1 MSYLEELKKQQEEA
15 AKVASTV
22 DKMEETSEL
31 VNVVDSTTKTIQA
44 VEKIKAQ
51 SQMSKGVTKVDVMG
65 SELVLELSDEDLPMV
80 ATVANTIELGN
91 NNTILALGSDIQKS
105 MVSSSD
111 SLLAGLKITDTGDIS
126 EDLIELMNAIKGKPI
141 EETDTFLRKF
151 FKKLSNKKNEI
162 AINNMDATDLVDEI
176 VDRLELKANALL
188 SDNVYLEE
196 LHDGSKQTFHDLT
209 ITIKGAMQKHD
220 ELVNVL
226 IPELVIAAEN
236 GGDEALNALTDAQEF
251 VNRLERKIA
260 DLNLTRTVTNQSKAQ
275 IRLIQNTNHTLAEK
289 INSSITSAVPLWK
302 QQLATGAVLERQR
315 AAVEAQ
321 KEVSNV
327 TNSLLKKNADMLHI
341 SSVET
346 AKENERG
353 VIDLS
358 TLEYTQQKLIDT
370 VTETMKIQREGSIK
384 RKESQDKLDA
394 MTDNL
399 KVSLLEAVKADEV
412 AKNTNAGVKPR
423 KKVN

>member
-1 MSYLEELKKQQEEA
+1 MSYLEELKKQQEDV

-22 DKMEETSEL
+22 DKLEETSEL
-31 VNVVDSTTKTIQA
+31 VNVEESVTSTIKA
-44 VEKIKAQ
+44 VETIKAQ
-51 SQMSKGVTKVDVMG
+51 SQMSKGVTKVDVLG

-176 VDRLELKANALL
+176 VDRLELKANSLL

-209 ITIKGAMQKHD
+209 VTIKGAMQKHD

-226 IPELVIAAEN
+226 IPELVIAAES
-236 GGDEALNALTDAQEF
+236 GGDEALNELTDAQEF

-384 RKESQDKLDA
+384 RKESQAKLDA

>member
-1 MSYLEELKKQQEEA
+1 MSYLEELKKQQEDA

-44 VEKIKAQ
+44 VEKIKEQ

-65 SELVLELSDEDLPMV
+65 SELVLELTDEDLPMV

-105 MVSSSD
+105 MISSSD

-196 LHDGSKQTFHDLT
+196 LHEGSKQTFHDLT

-394 MTDNL
+394 MTYNL

-412 AKNTNAGVKPR
+412 AKNTNAGVKTR

>member
-15 AKVASTV
+15 TKVASTV

-65 SELVLELSDEDLPMV
+65 SELVLELTDEDLPMV

-105 MVSSSD
+105 MISSSD

-196 LHDGSKQTFHDLT
+196 LHEGSKQTFHDLT

-226 IPELVIAAEN
+226 IPDLVIAAEN

-412 AKNTNAGVKPR
+412 AKNTNAGVKTR

>member
-15 AKVASTV
+15 TKVASTV

-44 VEKIKAQ
+44 VEKIKEQ

-65 SELVLELSDEDLPMV
+65 SELVLELTDEDLPMV

-105 MVSSSD
+105 MISSSD

-196 LHDGSKQTFHDLT
+196 LHEGSKQTFHDLT

-226 IPELVIAAEN
+226 IPDLVIAAEN

-412 AKNTNAGVKPR
+412 AKNTNAGVKTR

>member
-22 DKMEETSEL
+22 DKLEETTEL
-31 VNVVDSTTKTIQA
+31 VNVEESVTSTIKA
-44 VEKIKAQ
+44 VETIKAK
-51 SQMSKGVTKVDVMG
+51 SQMSKGVTKVDVLG

-91 NNTILALGSDIQKS
+91 NNTILSLGSDIQKS

-162 AINNMDATDLVDEI
+162 AINNMDATDLVEEI
-176 VDRLELKANALL
+176 VDRLELKANSLL

-196 LHDGSKQTFHDLT
+196 LHEGSKQTFHDLT

-321 KEVSNV
+321 KQVSET

-384 RKESQDKLDA
+384 RKESQAKLDA

-412 AKNTNAGVKPR
+412 AKNNNAGVKPR

>member
-15 AKVASTV
+15 TKVASTV

-44 VEKIKAQ
+44 VEKIKEQ

-65 SELVLELSDEDLPMV
+65 SELVLELTDEDLPMV

-105 MVSSSD
+105 MISSSD

-196 LHDGSKQTFHDLT
+196 LHEGSKQTFHDLT

-394 MTDNL
+394 MTYNL

-412 AKNTNAGVKPR
+412 AKNTNAGVKTR

>member
-22 DKMEETSEL
+22 DKLEETSEL
-31 VNVVDSTTKTIQA
+31 VNVEETVTSTIKA

-51 SQMSKGVTKVDVMG
+51 SQMSKGVTKVDVLG

-162 AINNMDATDLVDEI
+162 AINNMDATDLVEEI
-176 VDRLELKANALL
+176 VDRLELKANSLL

-196 LHDGSKQTFHDLT
+196 LHEGSKQTFHDLT

-321 KEVSNV
+321 KQVSET

-384 RKESQDKLDA
+384 RKESQAKLDA

-412 AKNTNAGVKPR
+412 AKNNNAGVKPR

>member
-1 MSYLEELKKQQEEA
+1 
-15 AKVASTV
+15 
-22 DKMEETSEL
+22 
-31 VNVVDSTTKTIQA
+31 
-44 VEKIKAQ
+44 
-51 SQMSKGVTKVDVMG
+51 
-65 SELVLELSDEDLPMV
+65 
-80 ATVANTIELGN
+80 
-91 NNTILALGSDIQKS
+91 
-105 MVSSSD
+105 
-111 SLLAGLKITDTGDIS
+111 
-126 EDLIELMNAIKGKPI
+126 
-141 EETDTFLRKF
+141 
-151 FKKLSNKKNEI
+151 
-162 AINNMDATDLVDEI
+162 
-176 VDRLELKANALL
+176 
-188 SDNVYLEE
+188 
-196 LHDGSKQTFHDLT
+196 
-209 ITIKGAMQKHD
+209 MQKHD

-226 IPELVIAAEN
+226 IPELVIAAEQ
-236 GGDEALNALTDAQEF
+236 GGDEAINALTDAQEF

-321 KEVSNV
+321 KQVSET
-327 TNSLLKKNADMLHI
+327 TNSLLIKNADLLNI
-341 SSVET
+341 SSIET

-384 RKESQDKLDA
+384 RKESQAKLDA

-412 AKNTNAGVKPR
+412 AKNTGVKPR

>member
-15 AKVASTV
+15 TKVASTV

-44 VEKIKAQ
+44 VEKIKEQ

-65 SELVLELSDEDLPMV
+65 SELVLELTDEDLPMV

-105 MVSSSD
+105 MISSSD

-196 LHDGSKQTFHDLT
+196 LHEGSKQTFHDLT

-412 AKNTNAGVKPR
+412 AKNTNAGVKTR